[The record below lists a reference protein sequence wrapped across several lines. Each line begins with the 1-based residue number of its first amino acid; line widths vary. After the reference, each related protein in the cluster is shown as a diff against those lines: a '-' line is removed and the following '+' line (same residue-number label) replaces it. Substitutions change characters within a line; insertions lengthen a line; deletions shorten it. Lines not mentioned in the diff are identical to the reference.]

1 MAIHTKRNSGENND
15 HLIQRF
21 KKMVRGARYIM
32 DQKKHKRYEKPLKPV
47 QIRQRALKREEYRAI
62 RKAEAMKA

>member
-32 DQKKHKRYEKPLKPV
+32 DQKKHKRYEKPLKKI
-47 QIRQRALKREEYRAI
+47 QIRGKALMREHYRAL